1 MSAGNQALPEA
12 NTRGCVQNL
21 GKWDGACIPSV
32 RVTLG
37 PSSWGGLGTLGRD
50 LLRKDSEVR
59 QVRDIGVYFQ
69 VVQNISYYDLK
80 DIIGRDVKPAV
91 PEM

>member
-1 MSAGNQALPEA
+1 MS
-12 NTRGCVQNL
+12 QNL

-37 PSSWGGLGTLGRD
+37 LSSWGGLGTLGRD

-59 QVRDIGVYFQ
+59 QVRDTLLQKV
-69 VVQNISYYDLK
+69 S
-80 DIIGRDVKPAV
+80 
-91 PEM
+91 